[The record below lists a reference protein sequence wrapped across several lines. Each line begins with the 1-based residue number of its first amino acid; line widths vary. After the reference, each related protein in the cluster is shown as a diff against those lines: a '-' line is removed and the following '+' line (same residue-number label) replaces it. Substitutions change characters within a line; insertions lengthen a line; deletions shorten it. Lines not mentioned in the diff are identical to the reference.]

1 MQQLNQILMEIK
13 MSLSGMMKMGY
24 LIFVINQLFENKETL
39 LASVGN
45 IKENLSTKAV
55 NKVIIL

>member
-1 MQQLNQILMEIK
+1 MGWWKWGIIFHKFIK
-13 MSLSGMMKMGY
+13 
-24 LIFVINQLFENKETL
+24 LFENKETL

-55 NKVIIL
+55 NKVINSIYLNRNLV